1 VTRREIFT
9 RLQERLAVEFDL
21 DAQQIQPES
30 TFAEL
35 GLDSIDL
42 MSAVMDFE
50 DDFDLEVADEELQ
63 GLATVADAVDLMARK
78 LSVVA

>member
-1 VTRREIFT
+1 VTSGEIFA
-9 RLQERLAVEFDL
+9 RIQERLAVEFDV
-21 DAQQIQPES
+21 DAQQIRPES

-50 DDFDLEVADEELQ
+50 DAFDLEVADEELQ

>member
-1 VTRREIFT
+1 MTRGEIFT

-42 MSAVMDFE
+42 ISAVMDFE